1 MAGPEKTVEN
11 QIKAFLDKTDAWYFK
26 VAASPLMPPGIPDII
41 ACIFGKFIGIEVKA
55 PGKINNTSLV
65 QKVQHKLIRKA
76 GGQVWVVDSY
86 EMFLRNMH
94 KLKVEVEDGR
104 TEQ

>member
-11 QIKAFLDKTDAWYFK
+11 KIKEFLDKTNAWYFK

-41 ACIFGKFIGIEVKA
+41 ACIYGKFVGIEVKA

-76 GGQVWVVDSY
+76 GGEVWVVDSY
-86 EMFLRNMH
+86 ELFIRYMY
-94 KLKVEVEDGR
+94 KLGVEVKNGGVE
-104 TEQ
+104 